1 MNTVKKSKLEFFA
14 QCKADIDWQ
23 HEGSNCNPY
32 NAETNPVQHKA
43 YEDRMDQIDHE
54 WEQSFRGAK

>member
-1 MNTVKKSKLEFFA
+1 MNAIKKSKLEFFA
-14 QCKADIDWQ
+14 QCVADIDWQ

-32 NAETNPVQHKA
+32 NAETNPVQHNA
-43 YEDRMDQIDHE
+43 YEDRMEQIDRE